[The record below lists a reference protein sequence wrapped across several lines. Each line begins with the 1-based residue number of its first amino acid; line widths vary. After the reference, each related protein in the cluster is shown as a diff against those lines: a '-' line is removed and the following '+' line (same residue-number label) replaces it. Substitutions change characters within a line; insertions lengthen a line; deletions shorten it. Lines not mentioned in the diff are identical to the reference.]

1 MDISIFHKILKIFF
15 FIYIISYRFFST
27 AIAIKWVS
35 CDDKGN
41 ISGGGGG
48 ATGVKIS
55 TCHMVY
61 KVHHFSYFQCYYS
74 LNEM

>member
-27 AIAIKWVS
+27 AVAIKWVS

-41 ISGGGGG
+41 ISGGGGVLQVLKL
-48 ATGVKIS
+48 AHAIWFIKYTIS
-55 TCHMVY
+55 VIFN
-61 KVHHFSYFQCYYS
+61 VIIA
-74 LNEM
+74 

>member
-27 AIAIKWVS
+27 AVAIKWVS

-48 ATGVKIS
+48 
-55 TCHMVY
+55 
-61 KVHHFSYFQCYYS
+61 CYRC
-74 LNEM
+74 